1 MDFNIKLQE
10 LRKKK
15 GLTQEELAGHLYV
28 SRTAIS
34 KWESGRGYPN
44 IESLKEI
51 ASFFSVTVD
60 ELLSTNEILTIA
72 EVNKS
77 KNENHLRDL
86 VYGLL
91 DISIVML
98 FFLPLF
104 ASRVGNGI
112 NSTSLLALEGIQP
125 YVKAV
130 YFVVIA
136 FISLFGIITLAMK
149 GCRAYAWLKS
159 KSVISLSLGALAVF
173 LFIISSQPYPAV
185 FALFL
190 LIIKG
195 AILIKRK

>member
-1 MDFNIKLQE
+1 MDFNVKLQE

-34 KWESGRGYPN
+34 KWESGRGYPS

-98 FFLPLF
+98 FFLPFF

-130 YFVVIA
+130 YFVVVA

-149 GCRAYAWLKS
+149 GCQAYAWLKS
-159 KSVISLSLGALAVF
+159 KSVISLSLGTLAVF